1 MKNKPTQLCDSLY
14 LIQRVTDLLKD
25 PLVPTVPR
33 GFLVNVPDDYE
44 TLPEQLGEFL
54 LVREPN
60 NSYEKVKSRFQ
71 SLENAGF
78 LPFWTDGRLN
88 LKTPKGVLAI
98 Y

>member
-1 MKNKPTQLCDSLY
+1 MQNKPTALCDSLY
-14 LIQRVTDLLKD
+14 LIQRVTDLMKD
-25 PLVPTVPR
+25 PVVPSVPWGLLR
-33 GFLVNVPDDYE
+33 SIPDDYE
-44 TLPEQLGEFL
+44 TLPGQLGEFL

-88 LKTPKGVLAI
+88 LKTPKGVLLI
-98 Y
+98 C